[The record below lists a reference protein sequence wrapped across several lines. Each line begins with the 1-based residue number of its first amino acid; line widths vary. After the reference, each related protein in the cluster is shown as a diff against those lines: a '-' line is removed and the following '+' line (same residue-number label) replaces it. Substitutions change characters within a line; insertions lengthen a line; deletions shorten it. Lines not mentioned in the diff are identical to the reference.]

1 MKIPRPTVLL
11 LLPWLAAAAPA
22 APPASSTT
30 VPPAAARPGT
40 VTMQQAQPGSALD
53 ATARG
58 LVAQDL
64 QEARQAGDRPLL
76 LAGQARLGAA
86 SDRPAIFVQLQS
98 PRECGSAGCN
108 TSVYLWQAGRY
119 QRVLDGA
126 AGRIQVSAARHRG
139 MADLVT
145 EHDTYVWTGTAYAS
159 KDPAPN
165 VDLRPRRPR
174 RAG

>member
-1 MKIPRPTVLL
+1 
-11 LLPWLAAAAPA
+11 
-22 APPASSTT
+22 
-30 VPPAAARPGT
+30 
-40 VTMQQAQPGSALD
+40 
-53 ATARG
+53 
-58 LVAQDL
+58 
-64 QEARQAGDRPLL
+64 
-76 LAGQARLGAA
+76 
-86 SDRPAIFVQLQS
+86 
-98 PRECGSAGCN
+98 
-108 TSVYLWQAGRY
+108 
-119 QRVLDGA
+119 VLDGA